1 MVIRLRFFVPVPE
14 EEEDEETGEIEN
26 QAEIDA
32 AKEENRRLA
41 SLWLNT
47 CASCKSWAS
56 GDFSGVHFHWCMP
69 EVDQGELWQIRSSGG
84 EEGET
89 PSAGPTVSAEADR
102 AFSDS
107 GCGEDAQETYEHFIA
122 LRYSYA
128 IAEDTAREGYTLHG
142 NHRDD
147 LPVEVITT
155 DASEHGANAGFAGMY
170 SHEIRVS
177 DRALA
182 EPARTVRKYGA
193 GRIQQTGIRIGSTGN
208 QKREAFCLAEDHFYI
223 FPVPD

>member
-1 MVIRLRFFVPVPE
+1 M
-14 EEEDEETGEIEN
+14 
-26 QAEIDA
+26 
-32 AKEENRRLA
+32 
-41 SLWLNT
+41 
-47 CASCKSWAS
+47 
-56 GDFSGVHFHWCMP
+56 
-69 EVDQGELWQIRSSGG
+69 
-84 EEGET
+84 
-89 PSAGPTVSAEADR
+89 
-102 AFSDS
+102 
-107 GCGEDAQETYEHFIA
+107 
-122 LRYSYA
+122 RYSYA

-182 EPARTVRKYGA
+182 EPARNRCR
-193 GRIQQTGIRIGSTGN
+193 RIRQQARIRQTGIRNGSSRTV